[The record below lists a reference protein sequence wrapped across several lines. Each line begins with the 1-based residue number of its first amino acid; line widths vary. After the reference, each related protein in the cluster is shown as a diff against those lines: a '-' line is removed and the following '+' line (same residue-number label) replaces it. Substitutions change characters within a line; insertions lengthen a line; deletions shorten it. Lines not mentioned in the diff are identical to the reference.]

1 MLSVAVFC
9 DGVYS
14 HACRYR
20 MVGLSRVR
28 ICHVEEELSS
38 LSFEVEDR
46 DMAAI
51 AMAALRRLW
60 S

>member
-1 MLSVAVFC
+1 MLSVAVFR

-28 ICHVEEELSS
+28 ICHMEGELSS
-38 LSFEVEDR
+38 LSFEVENR
-46 DMAAI
+46 D
-51 AMAALRRLW
+51 MAALRRPW